1 MLTPIESLILR
12 FLPDGFSPESQQV
25 IIAMVL
31 ESYSESSD
39 LSKQVEAV
47 VELFETEYPVLAVCP
62 RCEGCGCNYCDFDG
76 VYDPLEKEP
85 DGTN

>member
-1 MLTPIESLILR
+1 MTTTNSQIQA
-12 FLPDGFSPESQQV
+12 FLPEGFSPEAQQV

-39 LSKQVEAV
+39 LKKQVEDV
-47 VELFETEYPVLAVCP
+47 IGQFEADYLALVVCP
-62 RCEGCGCNYCDFDG
+62 RCEGEGCNYCDFDG
-76 VYDPLEKEP
+76 VYDPNDKEP

>member
-1 MLTPIESLILR
+1 MTTTNSQIQLL
-12 FLPDGFSPESQQV
+12 LPEGFSPESQQV
-25 IIAMVL
+25 IIAMIL
-31 ESYSESSD
+31 ESYSETSD
-39 LSKQVEAV
+39 LRKQVEAV

-76 VYDPLEKEP
+76 VCDPLEKEP

>member
-1 MLTPIESLILR
+1 MTTTNSQIQAL
-12 FLPDGFSPESQQV
+12 LPEGFSQEAQQV

-31 ESYSESSD
+31 ESYTESSD
-39 LSKQVEAV
+39 LRKQVEAV
-47 VELFETEYPVLAVCP
+47 VELFETEYPALAICP

-76 VYDPLEKEP
+76 VYDPSEKEP

>member
-1 MLTPIESLILR
+1 MTTTNSQIQA
-12 FLPDGFSPESQQV
+12 FLPEGFSPEAQQV

-39 LSKQVEAV
+39 LKKQFEAD
-47 VELFETEYPVLAVCP
+47 YLALVVCP
-62 RCEGCGCNYCDFDG
+62 RCEGEGCNYCDFDG
-76 VYDPLEKEP
+76 VYDPNDKEP